1 VRVKKLLNQYFEKEL
16 GNSFVLPDANSI
28 RKQREA
34 FRERFG
40 PERLAKMS
48 GPELLRE
55 LPYNVSGDQ
64 PMDYWFEFKNDD
76 SFNTR
81 LFGSIRGGSAAKF
94 GTWQDKNTLKWRVKK
109 AGAKEII
116 EINEDKAIEV
126 VNSRRTEI
134 LNTVTIL
141 EKIAPQ
147 KYKIAP
153 IEFQRQIET
162 AAPSWHSMAWFHKY
176 LHILFPEQINWAATD
191 AYAIA
196 ELYRAGEVPEK
207 SGIFAQDCQKI
218 QFWNSL
224 PVMEKVDPDLRYFC
238 GHSLDPR
245 HHFAVNLTDINS
257 SLEEMLD
264 RDFLG
269 FGPARLRDLTDA
281 TEFRK
286 RKEIQDLVK
295 VAFED
300 SGITPSSGDIQD
312 LTLILYHQCVGRI
325 VTLVSDSSKVLA
337 VGEITGEYC
346 YRSGSN
352 LPHQLP
358 VNWHITEPFQLKSP
372 LQFKRRLTEL
382 DVFEPAV
389 AQIEGELL
397 LNGFSPWPNFES
409 LVDRP
414 VRKKRNF
421 SNDEGV
427 VSNSGPLP
435 PMEGLNKQ
443 VAGMLERKHQI
454 ILYGPPGTGKTFH
467 AVRVARE
474 IIARENFNR
483 LSAELSS
490 AELERIYGGVEVLLT
505 LRFVHSIQCIPM
517 KILLKGIGRLG
528 MDLNWNRVFSEEW
541 SMPRKLSHKNASC

>member
-1 VRVKKLLNQYFEKEL
+1 MEPTLSERVKELLNQYFEKEL
-16 GNSFVLPDANSI
+16 GNSFVLPDANNI

-245 HHFAVNLTDINS
+245 HHFAVNLADINS

-346 YRSGSN
+346 YQSGSN

-358 VNWHITEPFQLKSP
+358 VNWHITEPFQLESP
-372 LQFKRRLTEL
+372 
-382 DVFEPAV
+382 
-389 AQIEGELL
+389 
-397 LNGFSPWPNFES
+397 S
-409 LVDRP
+409 RP
-414 VRKKRNF
+414 VK
-421 SNDEGV
+421 S
-427 VSNSGPLP
+427 
-435 PMEGLNKQ
+435 
-443 VAGMLERKHQI
+443 
-454 ILYGPPGTGKTFH
+454 
-467 AVRVARE
+467 
-474 IIARENFNR
+474 
-483 LSAELSS
+483 
-490 AELERIYGGVEVLLT
+490 
-505 LRFVHSIQCIPM
+505 
-517 KILLKGIGRLG
+517 
-528 MDLNWNRVFSEEW
+528 
-541 SMPRKLSHKNASC
+541 